1 MTISGLF
8 HATLASISAVTI
20 AAPAIAAPLA
30 AAPAKAPGAAPAA
43 LPADRTQVEA
53 IIKTYL
59 LDHPE
64 IIPEAMQRL
73 EERQRSERIAALRTQ
88 IEKPFEG
95 AWTGNPD
102 GDVVV
107 VEFFDYACGYCRR
120 MAGDV
125 ARLVKEDPEVKVV
138 FREFPILGQG
148 SVEAAKIALQA
159 ARSGSYQQ
167 FHHELFAAEGLSKKT
182 LETAAKNAKVK
193 MPKDLSAVNA
203 EISANHKLARQL
215 GINGTPAF
223 IIGGRFASG
232 AIGYDSLKEQV
243 AAARK
248 AMAATAPPTPKE

>member
-1 MTISGLF
+1 MPFPSLF
-8 HATLASISAVTI
+8 RATVSSLFAITLAVPAN
-20 AAPAIAAPLA
+20 AAPAS
-30 AAPAKAPGAAPAA
+30 APAPAPAPVTA
-43 LPADRTQVEA
+43 KLDRNQVEDM
-53 IIKTYL
+53 IRTYL

-73 EERQRSERIAALRTQ
+73 EDRQRGERIAALRSQ

-95 AWTGNPD
+95 AWAGNPD

-120 MAGDV
+120 MAADV
-125 ARLVKEDPEVKVV
+125 ERLVKEDPQVKVV
-138 FREFPILGQG
+138 FREFPILGKG

-167 FHHELFAAEGLSKKT
+167 FHHELFAADALSKKT

-193 MPKDLSAVNA
+193 MPKELGALNA
-203 EISANHKLARQL
+203 EISANHQLARQL

-232 AIGYDSLKEQV
+232 AIGYDSLKAEV
-243 AAARK
+243 AAARD
-248 AMAATAPPTPKE
+248 AMAAAKPTAPKE

>member
-1 MTISGLF
+1 MPISSF
-8 HATLASISAVTI
+8 IRATVSSLSIVALTAPAMAAPAQAPAPAS
-20 AAPAIAAPLA
+20 APAIAKL
-30 AAPAKAPGAAPAA
+30 
-43 LPADRTQVEA
+43 DRNQFEDM
-53 IIKTYL
+53 IRTYL

-73 EERQRSERIAALRTQ
+73 EDRQRSERIAALRSE

-125 ARLVKEDPEVKVV
+125 ERLVKEDPKVKVV
-138 FREFPILGQG
+138 FREFPILSKG

-159 ARSGSYQQ
+159 ARAGSYEQ
-167 FHHELFAAEGLSKKT
+167 FHHELYAAEALSKKT
-182 LETAAKNAKVK
+182 LKTAAKNAKVK

-203 EISANHKLARQL
+203 EISANHQLARQL

-243 AAARK
+243 AIARK
-248 AMAATAPPTPKE
+248 AMAAAAPTAPKD